1 MWLDELQTLLLARS
15 ANIGTCRVWQRAKSA
30 AGYGQFRFG
39 NVTYYAH
46 RASYLLANGC
56 LAKTQVVRHSCNTPA
71 CINPGHLMAGTQAD
85 NLADAAKLGRAG
97 RKPRLSNAAVLRIQ
111 DSDAKQAVLAQ
122 NYGVT
127 QSMISKIQAK
137 KTRRVP
143 HVYG

>member
-15 ANIGTCRVWQRAKSA
+15 ANIGTCRIWQRAKSA
-30 AGYGQFRFG
+30 AGYGQFRLG

-46 RASYLLANGC
+46 RASYLLANGY
-56 LAKTQVVRHSCNTPA
+56 LPSTWVVRHSCNTPA
-71 CINPGHLMAGTQAD
+71 CIKPAHLMSGTQAD

-97 RKPRLSNAAVLRIQ
+97 RRPRLSNAAVRSIQ
-111 DSDAKQAVLAQ
+111 DSNAKQAELARV
-122 NYGVT
+122 YGVT

-137 KTRRVP
+137 KTRSVP